1 MNAAHSNRINMKP
14 VAAKRLIFLTVLTLL
29 AGCQWMPESEN
40 WMPTHWPWHDEEKQ
54 QDPRQQA
61 INDLIAK
68 GDLAFT
74 KDRLSVPANDNAV
87 MYYRQALKMD
97 PGSEKAISGLTHVSK
112 RFRRL
117 ARTAHDNGESNL
129 ALKYLKLA
137 ESVSGKED
145 PSNQKLRRKLQATPA
160 GQDPQAL
167 GRSLRERYTTQKNL
181 FEENQNL
188 PNNSQLEKTNK

>member
-1 MNAAHSNRINMKP
+1 MKP
-14 VAAKRLIFLTVLTLL
+14 AAVSRLIFLTLLTLL

-40 WMPTHWPWHDEEKQ
+40 WIPEHWPWSDKEKP
-54 QDPRQQA
+54 QDARQQA
-61 INDLIAK
+61 IHNLIAK
-68 GDLAFT
+68 GNLAFT

-97 PGSEKAISGLTHVSK
+97 PGSEEARDGLTHVSK
-112 RFRRL
+112 RFRKL
-117 ARTAHDNGESNL
+117 ARTAHDNGDKSL

-137 ESVSGKED
+137 ESVSGTED

-167 GRSLRERYTTQKNL
+167 GRSLRERYTTENNL
-181 FEENQNL
+181 FEENQTL
-188 PNNSQLEKTNK
+188 PKNP

>member
-1 MNAAHSNRINMKP
+1 MNVINSNHINIKP
-14 VAAKRLIFLTVLTLL
+14 AAAKQLIFLTVLTLL
-29 AGCQWMPESEN
+29 AGCQWMPDLKN
-40 WMPTHWPWHDEEKQ
+40 WMPTHCPWHDEEKT

-74 KDRLSVPANDNAV
+74 KDRLGVPANDNAL

-97 PGSEKAISGLTHVSK
+97 PSSEEARDGLTHVSK
-112 RFRRL
+112 RFRKL
-117 ARTAHDNGESNL
+117 ARTAHDNGDSSL

-137 ESVSGKED
+137 ESVSGTED
-145 PSNQKLRRKLQATPA
+145 PSNQKLRRRLQATPA

-167 GRSLRERYTTQKNL
+167 GRSLRERYAAKKKL

-188 PNNSQLEKTNK
+188 PISPLIDKP

>member
-1 MNAAHSNRINMKP
+1 MNASHSNCINMKP
-14 VAAKRLIFLTVLTLL
+14 AAVSRLVFLTALTLL
-29 AGCQWMPESEN
+29 AGCQWMPESDG
-40 WMPTHWPWHDEEKQ
+40 WLPKHWPWHDGEER
-54 QDPRQQA
+54 QDPRQKA
-61 INDLIAK
+61 VSNLIAK

-97 PGSEKAISGLTHVSK
+97 PGSEEARDGLTHVSK
-112 RFRRL
+112 RFRKL

-137 ESVSGKED
+137 ESVSGTED

-167 GRSLRERYTTQKNL
+167 GRSLRERYSTQKNL
-181 FEENQNL
+181 FEENKNL
-188 PNNSQLEKTNK
+188 QSNPLINKP